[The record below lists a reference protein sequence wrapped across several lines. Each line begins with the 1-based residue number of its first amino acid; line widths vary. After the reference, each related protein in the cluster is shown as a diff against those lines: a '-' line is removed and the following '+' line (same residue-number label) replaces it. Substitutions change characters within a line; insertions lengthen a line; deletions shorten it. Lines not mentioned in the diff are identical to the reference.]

1 VRIGVVVGLLALTF
15 VVSRTCQ
22 KDNVRI
28 TKDQAIAMA
37 ERQID
42 FKPTRKQ
49 IRFLRQGLGARPFW
63 IVSLSI
69 PFRGSQLNTQRFK
82 ELAVVEINANT
93 GKVTNVRVQR

>member
-15 VVSRTCQ
+15 LVSRTCQ

-69 PFRGSQLNTQRFK
+69 PFQ